1 MQTKQLNAGFILS
14 YAAIIIQSLI
24 SVIYTPVM
32 LRLLG
37 QSSYGL
43 LQLAL
48 SAVSVLGILSFGF
61 SGSYLR
67 FYSKYK
73 AADNTRAIAS
83 LNGMFAVIFA
93 AVSALAAG
101 AGSIIAVNAEKI
113 FSQSMTFDELAC
125 LKTLLG
131 IMTANLAVS
140 FLCSVFDSYI
150 ISQERFI
157 FQKLLVIATALLNPM
172 LTFPLLLAGKGPVS
186 VSLCMTLIT
195 FIRFAASSFFCIKK
209 LGMKFMFSFD
219 SAVFRQLSMF
229 SFFVFLNI
237 VSDQINWN
245 VDKTLLGI
253 FKNPQ
258 SVTVYS
264 VSSQFNSYFLTFSYA
279 LSSVLSPKAYDLVAN
294 NKDSKL
300 ISRFFARYGRI
311 QFPVMSYIYMAFLAV
326 GEQFIKIWSGLDT
339 PVPYYTALI
348 LITPLLVTSAQSIGI
363 EIQRAKDMHRFRSV
377 LYAMI
382 AAGNILLSI
391 PLCMKFGEIGCA
403 AGTCAC
409 LILGNIIIMNIYYHK
424 KVGID
429 IPYFWEQ
436 IFKFIPSLILPAAAV
451 IVIKSLVTGSIVSVI
466 AGAAAFTVIYWVSM
480 YFLGFNNKEKNYILS
495 VIKTRRKKS

>member
-1 MQTKQLNAGFILS
+1 MRTKQLNAGFILS

-37 QSSYGL
+37 QSGYGL
-43 LQLAL
+43 LQLAI
-48 SAVSVLGILSFGF
+48 SAASALGILSFGF
-61 SGSYLR
+61 NGSYLR

-73 AADNTRAIAS
+73 AVNNTRAIAS

-93 AVSALAAG
+93 AAAALALG
-101 AGSIIAVNAEKI
+101 AGSVIAVNAGKI
-113 FSQSMTFDELAC
+113 FSRSMTFDELSC
-125 LKTLLG
+125 LKILLE
-131 IMTANLAVS
+131 IMTVNLAVS
-140 FLCSVFDSYI
+140 FLCNIFDSYI
-150 ISQERFI
+150 VSQERFV
-157 FQKLLVIATALLNPM
+157 FQKLLVIVTSILNPM

-186 VSLCMTLIT
+186 AAACMTFIT
-195 FIRFAASSFFCIKK
+195 FIRFAASSFFCVKK
-209 LGMKFMFSFD
+209 LGMKFLFSFD
-219 SAVFRQLSMF
+219 SAVFKRLSVF

-264 VSSQFNSYFLTFSYA
+264 VGSQFNSYFLTFSYA
-279 LSSVLSPKAYDLVAN
+279 LSSVLSPKAYRLVAD
-294 NKDSKL
+294 NKDGKS
-300 ISRFFARYGRI
+300 ISYFFARFGRI
-311 QFPVMSYIYMAFLAV
+311 QFPIMSYIYMAFLAV

-339 PVPYYTALI
+339 PVPYYTALL
-348 LITPLLVTSAQSIGI
+348 LITPLLFTSAQSIGI
-363 EIQRAKDMHRFRSV
+363 EIQRAKDMHRFRSA
-377 LYAMI
+377 LYSVI
-382 AAGNILLSI
+382 AVGNILLSI
-391 PLCMKFGEIGCA
+391 PLCIKFGEIGCA

-424 KVGID
+424 KVGVD
-429 IPYFWEQ
+429 IPYFWKQ
-436 IFKFIPSLILPAAAV
+436 ILKFIPSLIPSAAAV
-451 IVIKSLVTGSIVSVI
+451 IIVKSLATDSMVSVA

-480 YFLGFNNKEKNYILS
+480 YFLGFGNKEKKYILS
-495 VIKTRRKKS
+495 VMKIRRKTK